1 MRKNINHIISN
12 NTLNISPV
20 PDEVNLNTIDIND
33 NQAVQHMNLDV
44 DNQHRNHLHTPL
56 SWGNVNSHTLG
67 PLLDAYQDTINEK
80 EDIIKKYEL
89 ELANF
94 TDKLKVVIG
103 ENEFYHKKSTDES
116 DALKKNIAELKSN
129 RKELKITKDQND
141 LLIKK
146 CALKHD
152 KLQEICK
159 VYDHKSE

>member
-1 MRKNINHIISN
+1 MRKNTNYTTSN

-20 PDEVNLNTIDIND
+20 PDEVDLNMIDVND
-33 NQAVQHMNLDV
+33 NQAGQNMNLDV
-44 DNQHRNHLHTPL
+44 DNQHQDHLHTPL

-89 ELANF
+89 ELADF
-94 TDKLKVVIG
+94 TDKLKVVIE
-103 ENEFYHKKSTDES
+103 ENELFHKKSSNES
-116 DALKKNIAELKSN
+116 DTLKKNSAELESN

-159 VYDHKSE
+159 VYDHKSK